1 MIDINFIT
9 SNTFYLVL
17 ILSAAPLL
25 TSLIVGLLISV
36 FQATTQIQD
45 AALGFIPKLVMVF
58 GVILLIMPWSVDV
71 LSTFTLSLFDIITQY
86 GNRP

>member
-9 SNTFYLVL
+9 TNTFYLILV
-17 ILSAAPLL
+17 LSAAPLL

-45 AALGFIPKLVMVF
+45 AALGFIPKIVLVF
-58 GVILLIMPWSVDV
+58 SVILLIMPWSIDI
-71 LSTFTLSLFDIITQY
+71 LSTFTYSLFDIIAQY
-86 GNRP
+86 GSR